1 MTEAPQPPPS
11 GAQPP
16 PSGDQPSGSGGSR
29 SLWIALAIGAGAIL
43 LAVILW
49 LLLRPDDSEN
59 AANTTSSEA
68 QPTTTVQ
75 TTTEV
80 TTTQETTTVA
90 TTTVETTTTTPED
103 QPQRVNVRYENGEV
117 VGGLVTADIEE
128 GARVVLSVRAD
139 VTDEVHLHGYDL
151 STDVVPGQVARIT
164 FTADQVGVFEVELEE
179 LGVPIAELTVS

>member
-1 MTEAPQPPPS
+1 MSEAP
-11 GAQPP
+11 QPP

-29 SLWIALAIGAGAIL
+29 SLWMTVAIGLGAIV
-43 LAVILW
+43 LAGILY
-49 LLLRPDDSEN
+49 LVLRPDDSEP
-59 AANTTSSEA
+59 AAETTSSEA

-75 TTTEV
+75 TTTQV
-80 TTTQETTTVA
+80 TTTQATTTTVA

-103 QPQRVNVRYENGEV
+103 QPQRVNVRFENGEV

-179 LGVPIAELTVS
+179 LGVPIAELSVS